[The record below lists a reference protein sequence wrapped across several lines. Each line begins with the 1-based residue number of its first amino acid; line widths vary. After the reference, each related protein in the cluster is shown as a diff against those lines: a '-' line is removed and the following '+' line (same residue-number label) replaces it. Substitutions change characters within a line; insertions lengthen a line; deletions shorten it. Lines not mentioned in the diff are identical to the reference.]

1 MYFLIKFRV
10 DNENLFCFVLR
21 SNDDYFYCSS

>member
-1 MYFLIKFRV
+1 MYFSIKFRV
-10 DNENLFCFVLR
+10 DENLFCFVLG